1 MRAYKISTEIPMNH
15 ELVLHL
21 PDDIPS
27 GRAEVLVLTDESSEK
42 TNGESMMVFLDRLD
56 SPGRK
61 TRSKKQ
67 IDDELTSERNSW
79 D

>member
-1 MRAYKISTEIPMNH
+1 MKAYRISTEIPQDH

-21 PDDIPS
+21 PDDIPA
-27 GRAEVLVLTDESSEK
+27 GQAEVLVLTGEGSERSDR
-42 TNGESMMVFLDRLD
+42 ESMKAFLDRLA
-56 SPGRK
+56 SPGRN

-67 IDDELTSERNSW
+67 IDDELLSERNSW